1 MMPPAVFFLVKS
13 ELPFTQ
19 EFFNRS
25 WVRVLRIGGIEDF
38 TTQLSSSDKSNAK
51 NVSRLAANM
60 ADIMEIYLFSN
71 NR

>member
-1 MMPPAVFFLVKS
+1 MPPAVFFLVKS

-19 EFFNRS
+19 EFFNMS

-60 ADIMEIYLFSN
+60 ADIMEIYLFRN

>member
-1 MMPPAVFFLVKS
+1 M
-13 ELPFTQ
+13 
-19 EFFNRS
+19 S